1 MHKPATLGTITDDR
15 SWQLRSA
22 CRGMDTDLFYS
33 ADFARGAPKRNQ
45 EAAAKA
51 VCAVCPVI
59 EQCLTRALH
68 VGEPHGIWGGL
79 NADERDALRDASNVA
94 VAS

>member
-1 MHKPATLGTITDDR
+1 MHKPAVFGSDTDDR
-15 SWQLRSA
+15 SWHLHAA

-51 VCAVCPVI
+51 ICATCPVI
-59 EQCLTRALH
+59 QQCLSRALQ
-68 VGEPHGIWGGL
+68 VGEPHGVWGGL
-79 NADERDALRDASNVA
+79 NSDERDALIDADSIA
-94 VAS
+94 VA